1 MYWTQAGHRW
11 HDRGVFAVRLCQ
23 IAGLLALALAMPA
36 ADAIPDP
43 NLHEELSRL
52 LHEQR
57 LTPLVEA
64 RKFAVSLVDIT
75 DPAQPRYAG
84 VNDHVMMYA
93 ASLPKIV
100 AILAAFQRVHEG
112 ALRYTPELRQMLLR
126 VARRSSN
133 PDASRVI
140 HMVGF
145 DNIARILTSPPYR
158 LYDPLDGG
166 GLWLGK
172 AYGGPNDYWR
182 RDPLHNLSHGATAY
196 QTARFFLLMAQGQ
209 LVNPRFSAEMRDIFS
224 EPEIRHKFVKGLA
237 GVPGVRIARKSGTW
251 KDWHADAGIIEHDG
265 RRYIAVGLVEHPRGG
280 EILEKLIGGLD
291 RIVCGG
297 DQPLDFTGD
306 GHVLAR

>member
-1 MYWTQAGHRW
+1 M
-11 HDRGVFAVRLCQ
+11 FAARLCRSV
-23 IAGLLALALAMPA
+23 GLLALALTLSA
-36 ADAIPDP
+36 AEARPDP
-43 NLHEELSRL
+43 DLHEELARL
-52 LHEQR
+52 LHDQR
-57 LTPLVEA
+57 LAPLVEA

-100 AILAAFQRVHEG
+100 AIMAAFQRVHEG
-112 ALRYTPELRQMLLR
+112 ALRYTPELRQMFLR

-133 PDASRVI
+133 SDASRVI
-140 HMVGF
+140 QMVGF
-145 DNIARILTSPPYR
+145 DHIARILTSSRYR
-158 LYDPLDGG
+158 LYDPLAGG

-172 AYGGPNDYWR
+172 AYGGPNDHWK
-182 RDPLHNLSHGATAY
+182 RDPLYNLSHGATAY

-209 LVNPRFSAEMRDIFS
+209 LVNSRFSAEMREIFS

-251 KDWHADAGIIEHDG
+251 KNWHADAGIIEHDG

-291 RIVCGG
+291 RIVCRG
-297 DQPLDFTGD
+297 DQPLNFASD